1 MRVGELGFWQRSTGG
16 PPRPRAPL
24 GGSTRADVAIVGAGF
39 TGLWTAYYLKQADPS
54 LNVVVL
60 ESEYAGYGASG
71 RNGGWVMGF
80 CEGSPE
86 NYASHGGE
94 AGVLALRRE
103 LIATVDEIGE
113 VIDREGIDAHFHKG
127 GGLTVAVNPAQEARL
142 RAGVERARIGWGL
155 DESDLHL
162 LERGQLSDRIRIAD
176 ARCASYTPHVARVHP
191 ARLVRGL
198 ADAVEALGVTI
209 HESTRVGEIRP
220 HQAIAESGTVTSD
233 WVVRATE
240 GYTASLRGLGRELAP
255 LNSSMIVTEPL
266 PESVWQEI
274 GWHGSE
280 ALGDSANLYIYS
292 QRTADGRI
300 AIGGRGVP
308 YRFGSRPDFG
318 AETANSTVASL
329 KAKLDT
335 MFPAAAGAGVDHA
348 WSGVLGV
355 PRDWCVSVD
364 AEPGTGLARAGGYS
378 GQGVAAS
385 NLAGRILRDLL
396 LERESSLTG
405 LPWVGHR
412 PPRWEVEPLRFAAIH
427 ATYALYGQADRLEN
441 RSGRPSRL
449 ARALD
454 RISGR
459 H

>member
-1 MRVGELGFWQRSTGG
+1 MRVGELGFWHRSTGG
-16 PPRPRAPL
+16 VPRPRAPL
-24 GGSTRADVAIVGAGF
+24 EGSARADAVIVGAGF
-39 TGLWTAYYLKQADPS
+39 TGLWTAYYLKKADPD

-60 ESEYAGYGASG
+60 ESEFAGYGASG

-80 CEGSPE
+80 CEGAPWRYSRR
-86 NYASHGGE
+86 GGE
-94 AGVLALRRE
+94 AGVFALQRE
-103 LIATVDEIGE
+103 LIATVDEVGE

-127 GGLTVAVNPAQEARL
+127 GALTVAVNPAQETRL
-142 RAGVERARIGWGL
+142 RERVEEVRRGWGV
-155 DESDLHL
+155 DEFDLQL
-162 LERGQLSDRIRIAD
+162 LEREQLDERVHVAD
-176 ARCASYTPHVARVHP
+176 ARCATFTPHMARVHP
-191 ARLVRGL
+191 AGLVRGL

-220 HQAIAESGTVTSD
+220 HEAIAERGTVTAD

-240 GYTASLRGLGRELAP
+240 GYTASLHGLHRELVP

-266 PESVWQEI
+266 PDSAWEEI
-274 GWHGSE
+274 GWQGNE
-280 ALGDSANLYIYS
+280 ALGDSANVYIYS

-318 AETANSTVASL
+318 AETAQATVESL
-329 KAKLDT
+329 QAKLVAL
-335 MFPAAAGAGVDHA
+335 FPAAAGTRIDHA

-364 AEPGTGLARAGGYS
+364 ADPGTGLARAGGYS
-378 GQGVAAS
+378 GQGVAAT
-385 NLAGRILRDLL
+385 NLAGRMLRDLML
-396 LERESSLTG
+396 GRETALTG

-427 ATYALYGQADRLEN
+427 ATYALYGQADRMEA

-449 ARALD
+449 AKALD
-454 RISGR
+454 RVSGR